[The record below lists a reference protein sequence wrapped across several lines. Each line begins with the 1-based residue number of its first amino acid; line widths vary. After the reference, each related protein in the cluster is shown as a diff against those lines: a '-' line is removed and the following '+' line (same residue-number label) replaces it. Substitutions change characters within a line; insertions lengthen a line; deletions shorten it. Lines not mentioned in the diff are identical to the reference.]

1 MIDQLV
7 TELKLDSDVA
17 SSSYL
22 TPLTH
27 SNGQVSENICNKL
40 IDGAS
45 DSGYASCR
53 DNFGLK
59 APLRLNALKFNSDSE
74 ILIDRRN
81 ARLSFGTINEG
92 NDNTMD
98 TSFSREHFGKYIL
111 STFLFCKTFLSTI
124 YKTTV
129 GCLQVFVT
137 QPTVLIYFY

>member
-7 TELKLDSDVA
+7 TELKLDSDVT

-27 SNGQVSENICNKL
+27 PNSQVSEKISNKL

-45 DSGYASCR
+45 DSGCASCR

-59 APLRLNALKFNSDSE
+59 APLRLNGLKFNSDSE

-81 ARLSFGTINEG
+81 TRFSFGTINEG

-98 TSFSREHFGKYIL
+98 TSFSREHFGKYI
-111 STFLFCKTFLSTI
+111 
-124 YKTTV
+124 YE
-129 GCLQVFVT
+129 
-137 QPTVLIYFY
+137 